1 MYSDELKQKEEPI
14 ELEIHPLTKWKR
26 MLVFLADYFLSFIL
40 AFAVLNVMIVPIF
53 AAATNANARGE
64 AMRVAEADRQSV
76 LYGHKLLFYENND
89 ENRKDYSVNLKYT
102 FYRFLSYYVLDE
114 NIQTYGPN
122 IENEVFY
129 HFYNDIR
136 LDKAT
141 YVDYYNKQNQ
151 GYNYFVYDES
161 KPTLF
166 YLKNEVRNEL
176 KMFYIYP
183 DESLSNEGNQMMDNM
198 ANFFTV
204 LYKAMLDN
212 VNEKD
217 LVFNNVS
224 YVKSLEKYQQL
235 QTEDHWIMT
244 ICLLITHVLCWGVV
258 YLLIPLLSKT
268 GKTIGM
274 RVCKAER
281 VDYKKLS
288 TFRKRDVV
296 LASSYALFL
305 NLSYLFFLPLTFSSS
320 GFVYVLSLPLITIF
334 AILSLVLI
342 IASFIILMVTNFN
355 RTFSDL
361 ASFSVMVQQDDLDA
375 IYRYKGYYK

>member
-1 MYSDELKQKEEPI
+1 MYSDEIKQKEEPI

-26 MLVFLADYFLSFIL
+26 ILVFLADYFLSFIL

-53 AAATNANARGE
+53 SFATNANARGE
-64 AMRVAEADRQSV
+64 AMREAETNRQSV
-76 LYGHKLLFYENND
+76 LYGHELLFYENND

-102 FYRFLSYYVLDE
+102 FYRFLSFYVLDE
-114 NIQTYGPN
+114 NVQTYGPN

-136 LDKAT
+136 IDKTT

-151 GYNYFVYDES
+151 GYNYFVFDES
-161 KPTLF
+161 KPTLY

-176 KMFYIYP
+176 KMFFIFP

-204 LYKAMLDN
+204 LYKAMLDDIN
-212 VNEKD
+212 KND
-217 LVFNNVS
+217 LSYNDIS
-224 YVKSLEKYQQL
+224 YVQSLQKYQQL
-235 QTEDHWIMT
+235 QKDDHWIMT
-244 ICLLITHVLCWGVV
+244 TCLLITHVICWAVV
-258 YLLIPLLSKT
+258 HLVIPLCSKT

-296 LASSYALFL
+296 LASSYALFFD
-305 NLSYLFFLPLTFSSS
+305 LSYIFFLPLTFSSS
-320 GFVYVLSLPLITIF
+320 GFIYVLSLPLVTIF
-334 AILSLVLI
+334 SILSLVLVLV
-342 IASFIILMVTNFN
+342 SFIILMATSFN